1 MIVLVKITQLV
12 GRFHRP
18 FRGPGVLMRGEI
30 DEGECQIPVHGFL
43 HTFPIGVISPFLLD
57 RELSCM
63 LTGHGRR
70 MKAEV
75 LPLENQPGTVLSYL
89 VNILVRMANE
99 AGTQALDELPT
110 LSLKQSNRLPPEP
123 QPEVEQLERL
133 LELDAEPDPPEEEF
147 QF

>member
-1 MIVLVKITQLV
+1 
-12 GRFHRP
+12 
-18 FRGPGVLMRGEI
+18 
-30 DEGECQIPVHGFL
+30 
-43 HTFPIGVISPFLLD
+43 
-57 RELSCM
+57 M

-99 AGTQALDELPT
+99 AGTQALDELPM

>member
-1 MIVLVKITQLV
+1 
-12 GRFHRP
+12 
-18 FRGPGVLMRGEI
+18 MRGEI
-30 DEGECQIPVHGFL
+30 DEGEVQFL
-43 HTFPIGVISPFLLD
+43 FMDSPHFPIGVISPFLLD